1 MFVKSLFFD
10 RMEPV
15 DWNALPSLAL
25 HQIFTYLL
33 PESRVAAS
41 STCKHWRTA
50 LYHPLFWHT
59 LSLDISST
67 RNSYSD
73 VKSKVKHAN
82 KNLVTLVRDFRLT
95 FDSRS
100 TQCFELAS
108 SVIRALLDNQLLRNI
123 DIELS
128 HCEISKNEA

>member
-1 MFVKSLFFD
+1 
-10 RMEPV
+10 METV
-15 DWNALPSLAL
+15 NWNSLPSLAL
-25 HQIFTYLL
+25 HQVFTHLS

-50 LYHPLFWHT
+50 LYHPQFWHS
-59 LSLDISST
+59 LVLDISSAGT
-67 RNSYSD
+67 SYAE

-82 KNLVTLVRDFRLT
+82 KNLVTLVRDIHLA

-108 SVIRALLDNQLLRNI
+108 SVVKALMGNQLLRNV
-123 DIELS
+123 DIELN
-128 HCEISKNEA
+128 HCELSKDEM